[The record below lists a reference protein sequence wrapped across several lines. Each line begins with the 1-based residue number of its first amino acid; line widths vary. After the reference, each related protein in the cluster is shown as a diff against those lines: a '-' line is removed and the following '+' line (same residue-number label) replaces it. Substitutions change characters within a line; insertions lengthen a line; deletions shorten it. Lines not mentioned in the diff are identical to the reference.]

1 VQQAD
6 LFANQDEPSPEQR
19 VMELRQQ
26 LDYHNR
32 LYYSKATPE
41 ISDAEYD
48 RLFRELEELER
59 KHPELHDAD
68 SPTLRVGGEPIEG
81 FEKVRHLVPML
92 SIDDVFELTPEALE
106 KSPGT
111 RAEKELIEFYQR
123 VRKGLGHDDV
133 AVTVEPKIDGVA
145 VSLVYRNGKL
155 DYAATRGDGS
165 TGDDITH
172 NVRTIRSIPMELG
185 KASAGG
191 RVIDLDATLPY
202 ISTHERS
209 AKSPN
214 PRGENRESAAESLRK
229 WLLDDIGAS
238 DGADV
243 SQRLRQEA
251 ESMVS
256 WAREKGWLFDPQ
268 GFGEIAARHPSLGG
282 QSEHVVF
289 RPENSDR
296 VIKLTIPPTFGGQN
310 FALSYLS
317 NIDAS
322 NRLFG
327 DDIVFHG
334 ILETADGPSM
344 VTSQPFVDGTTPTS
358 KEVASWFEAAGY
370 ESSGYHRWLNAE
382 TKTEIADAHVGN
394 LIKTADGELVPIDLQ
409 VLHAENLP
417 PLVATK
423 TPTPPIPPLLEVRGE
438 IFMPNEAFA
447 AMNAERDEAG
457 LPTFANPRNA
467 TAGTLKQLDPK
478 IVAKRP
484 LAFLAH
490 GIGAYEGPA
499 LETEHDFHSLLDALG
514 IPRNQPVI
522 DAHDLESTLAAV
534 GQINTLR
541 HELDYGTDGAVVKVL
556 KRSEREKLGFTSR
569 APRWAAAYKF
579 IPEQKETTLTAVTIQ
594 VGRTGVLTP
603 VAELKPVLI
612 SGSTVSRATLHNQS
626 YIDEKDIRIGDTVL
640 VHKAGEIIPE
650 IIKVIEDCRPKQSHR
665 FSLHDHL
672 GGFCPACGG
681 PIEERIN
688 LSGPKENQRRIITHY
703 CLNFECP
710 AQLINKLIHFAS
722 RKALDLEGLD
732 EAVASKL
739 VENSQIST
747 PLDLFRLSHGDL
759 SELMLDSAT
768 LSSGKKS
775 KLRRFGDERATKLLQ
790 SIATSKNKKP
800 LSKWIFGLGI
810 PQVGDAT
817 AKEVSRLFM
826 SIKDLRKSQ
835 LLADI
840 YERGCAITW
849 KIEHPINSD
858 YETISESERAFRKAK
873 FSELNP
879 RIKELE
885 KKLSE
890 YSISSEL
897 GSVAAKNLI
906 DYFDS
911 NSGHQFIHHLT
922 ELGIDPQSDN
932 FNPVP
937 SEKSGPLAGL
947 TFVITGTLSM
957 DRDDIKAFIEEKGG
971 KVSGSV
977 SAKTSYLVA
986 GDGGGSKRDKA
997 VELNIPIVSEHEL
1010 KSMIPDI

>member
-1 VQQAD
+1 
-6 LFANQDEPSPEQR
+6 
-19 VMELRQQ
+19 MELRRQ
-26 LDYHNR
+26 LEHHNR

-59 KHPELHDAD
+59 KHPELHDPD
-68 SPTLRVGGEPIEG
+68 SPTQRVGGEPIEG
-81 FEKVRHLVPML
+81 FEKVRHMVPML

-191 RVIDLDATLPY
+191 RVIDLEATLPY
-202 ISTHERS
+202 LSTHERN
-209 AKSPN
+209 AKGPN
-214 PRGENRESAAESLRK
+214 LRGENRESAAESLRK

-268 GFGEIAARHPSLGG
+268 VFGEIAARHPSLGG

-344 VTSQPFVDGTTPTS
+344 VTSQPFVEGT
-358 KEVASWFEAAGY
+358 
-370 ESSGYHRWLNAE
+370 
-382 TKTEIADAHVGN
+382 
-394 LIKTADGELVPIDLQ
+394 
-409 VLHAENLP
+409 
-417 PLVATK
+417 

-478 IVAKRP
+478 VVAKRP

-522 DAHDLESTLAAV
+522 DAHDLESTLKAV

-612 SGSTVSRATLHNQS
+612 SGSTVARATLHNQS

-650 IIKVIEDCRPKQSHR
+650 IIKVIEDCRPKQTRR

-672 GGFCPACGG
+672 DGSCPACGG

>member
-1 VQQAD
+1 
-6 LFANQDEPSPEQR
+6 
-19 VMELRQQ
+19 MELRRQ
-26 LDYHNR
+26 LEHHNR

-41 ISDAEYD
+41 ISDTEYD

-59 KHPELHDAD
+59 KHPELHDPD

-133 AVTVEPKIDGVA
+133 AVTIEPKIDGVA

-191 RVIDLDATLPY
+191 RVIDLDVTLPY
-202 ISTHERS
+202 LSTHERN

-214 PRGENRESAAESLRK
+214 PRGENRESAEESLRK
-229 WLLDDIGAS
+229 WLLDDIGSS

-256 WAREKGWLFDPQ
+256 WARKKGWLFDPQ

-322 NRLFG
+322 NHLFG

-344 VTSQPFVDGTTPTS
+344 VTSQPFVDGKP
-358 KEVASWFEAAGY
+358 
-370 ESSGYHRWLNAE
+370 
-382 TKTEIADAHVGN
+382 
-394 LIKTADGELVPIDLQ
+394 
-409 VLHAENLP
+409 
-417 PLVATK
+417 
-423 TPTPPIPPLLEVRGE
+423 PTPSIPPLLEVRGE

-522 DAHDLESTLAAV
+522 DAHNLESTLEAV
-534 GQINTLR
+534 GQIDTLR

-612 SGSTVSRATLHNQS
+612 SGSTVSRATLHNQ
-626 YIDEKDIRIGDTVL
+626 DEITKKDIRIGDTVL
-640 VHKAGEIIPE
+640 IEKAGEIIPAVV
-650 IIKVIEDCRPKQSHR
+650 KVIRHHDHSQP
-665 FSLHDHL
+665 FSLFDHVK
-672 GGFCPACGG
+672 GCCPSCGG
-681 PIEERIN
+681 PISQEEGFVAWRC
-688 LSGPKENQRRIITHY
+688 T
-703 CLNFECP
+703 NFQCP
-710 AQLINKLIHFAS
+710 AQAVTRISHFSS
-722 RKALDLEGLD
+722 RKALDIEGVGETVA
-732 EAVASKL
+732 EAL
-739 VENSQIST
+739 VRHDHCKT
-747 PLDLFRLSHGDL
+747 PLDLF
-759 SELMLDSAT
+759 ELDENT
-768 LSSGKKS
+768 LANLNLGTDEAP
-775 KLRRFGDERATKLLQ
+775 RRFGEKNAAKVISALEDA
-790 SIATSKNKKP
+790 KNKP
-800 LSKWIFGLGI
+800 LHRWIYAMGI
-810 PQVGDAT
+810 RHVGESA
-817 AKEVSRLFM
+817 AKELSRLHA
-826 SIKDLRKSQ
+826 DLNELADSPILRE
-835 LLADI
+835 LLADTRI
-840 YERGCAITW
+840 DAKKKNEKLAEYAITGDVGPAVAQSMVEFFESDAGHFAL
-849 KIEHPINSD
+849 KRLGKLGINPKSGNFLPI
-858 YETISESERAFRKAK
+858 
-873 FSELNP
+873 
-879 RIKELE
+879 
-885 KKLSE
+885 
-890 YSISSEL
+890 
-897 GSVAAKNLI
+897 AAKA
-906 DYFDS
+906 DTS
-911 NSGHQFIHHLT
+911 
-922 ELGIDPQSDN
+922 
-932 FNPVP
+932 
-937 SEKSGPLAGL
+937 KMPLAGL

-957 DRDDIKAFIEEKGG
+957 DRDDMKAFIEEKGG

-986 GDGGGSKRDKA
+986 GEGGGSKRDKA
-997 VELNIPIVSEHEL
+997 EALGVNIISEDELQEL
-1010 KSMIPDI
+1010 IAAKSQG

>member
-1 VQQAD
+1 
-6 LFANQDEPSPEQR
+6 
-19 VMELRQQ
+19 
-26 LDYHNR
+26 
-32 LYYSKATPE
+32 
-41 ISDAEYD
+41 
-48 RLFRELEELER
+48 
-59 KHPELHDAD
+59 
-68 SPTLRVGGEPIEG
+68 
-81 FEKVRHLVPML
+81 
-92 SIDDVFELTPEALE
+92 
-106 KSPGT
+106 
-111 RAEKELIEFYQR
+111 
-123 VRKGLGHDDV
+123 
-133 AVTVEPKIDGVA
+133 
-145 VSLVYRNGKL
+145 
-155 DYAATRGDGS
+155 
-165 TGDDITH
+165 
-172 NVRTIRSIPMELG
+172 
-185 KASAGG
+185 
-191 RVIDLDATLPY
+191 
-202 ISTHERS
+202 
-209 AKSPN
+209 
-214 PRGENRESAAESLRK
+214 
-229 WLLDDIGAS
+229 
-238 DGADV
+238 
-243 SQRLRQEA
+243 
-251 ESMVS
+251 
-256 WAREKGWLFDPQ
+256 
-268 GFGEIAARHPSLGG
+268 
-282 QSEHVVF
+282 
-289 RPENSDR
+289 
-296 VIKLTIPPTFGGQN
+296 
-310 FALSYLS
+310 
-317 NIDAS
+317 
-322 NRLFG
+322 
-327 DDIVFHG
+327 
-334 ILETADGPSM
+334 
-344 VTSQPFVDGTTPTS
+344 
-358 KEVASWFEAAGY
+358 
-370 ESSGYHRWLNAE
+370 
-382 TKTEIADAHVGN
+382 
-394 LIKTADGELVPIDLQ
+394 
-409 VLHAENLP
+409 
-417 PLVATK
+417 
-423 TPTPPIPPLLEVRGE
+423 
-438 IFMPNEAFA
+438 MPNEAFA

-478 IVAKRP
+478 VVAKRP

-499 LETEHDFHSLLDALG
+499 LDTEHYFHSLLDALG

-522 DAHDLESTLAAV
+522 NSHDLESALEAV
-534 GQINTLR
+534 AQINTLR

-650 IIKVIEDCRPKQSHR
+650 IIKVIEDCRPKQTRR

-672 GGFCPACGG
+672 DGSCPACGG

-759 SELMLDSAT
+759 AELMLDSAT

-775 KLRRFGDERATKLLQ
+775 KSRRFGDERATKLLQ
-790 SIATSKNKKP
+790 SIAAAKDKKP
-800 LSKWIFGLGI
+800 LSKWIYGLGI
-810 PQVGDAT
+810 PQVGEAT

-826 SIKDLRKSQ
+826 SIKELRKSQ
-835 LLADI
+835 LLAYI
-840 YERGCAITW
+840 YERGYAITW

-890 YSISSEL
+890 YAISSEL

-957 DRDDIKAFIEEKGG
+957 DRDDMKAFIEEKGG

-986 GDGGGSKRDKA
+986 GEGGGSKRDKA

-1010 KSMIPDI
+1010 KSMIPDL